1 VWPLVGTGADDHVV
15 GVDRT
20 VARVEPEWPWAARPD
35 RVNAHAFTDLTR
47 VMRGVGHE
55 VGDDLI
61 PTDVALRIVAG
72 DGLPGRSSVQF
83 GVTRVKLSQ
92 R

>member
-1 VWPLVGTGADDHVV
+1 
-15 GVDRT
+15 
-20 VARVEPEWPWAARPD
+20 
-35 RVNAHAFTDLTR
+35 
-47 VMRGVGHE
+47 MRGVGHE